1 MVLYY
6 RLWQRNQG
14 KKRNFVTHFK
24 VISFVIKFSVKCKR
38 IGRDVLCRELQ
49 TERRMRFRL
58 VCLFVPDC
66 ISLVAQAELR
76 RFACIY
82 LQAV

>member
-1 MVLYY
+1 M
-6 RLWQRNQG
+6 
-14 KKRNFVTHFK
+14 
-24 VISFVIKFSVKCKR
+24 KCKR
-38 IGRDVLCRELQ
+38 IGHDVLCRELQ

-58 VCLFVPDC
+58 VCLFVPDY
-66 ISLVAQAELR
+66 ISLVAQAELK

>member
-1 MVLYY
+1 M
-6 RLWQRNQG
+6 
-14 KKRNFVTHFK
+14 
-24 VISFVIKFSVKCKR
+24 KCKQ

-66 ISLVAQAELR
+66 ISLVAQAELK
-76 RFACIY
+76 RFACRY